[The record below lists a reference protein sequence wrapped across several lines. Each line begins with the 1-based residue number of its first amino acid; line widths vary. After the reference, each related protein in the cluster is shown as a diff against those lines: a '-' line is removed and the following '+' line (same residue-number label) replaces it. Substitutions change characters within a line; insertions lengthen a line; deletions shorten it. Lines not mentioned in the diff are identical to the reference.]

1 MMRRLFLLAGA
12 VLAAV
17 GAMAPA
23 PSAGAAAPYCGITWG
38 SLAKTSPPMSSAA
51 LTNIRAGRHE
61 CYDRLVFD
69 LTAPQVPFAGQAV
82 GYSVRYV
89 PVVTADGTGDPIP
102 LAGGAFLQ
110 VAVHAN
116 AFNVNTG
123 APTYRPANRS
133 RAVNVAGFRTFRQV
147 YFDGSFEGITTVGL
161 GVRARL
167 PFRVFRLAGPGTG
180 SRLVIDVAHRW

>member
-1 MMRRLFLLAGA
+1 MRRFIVLAAA

-17 GAMAPA
+17 GLVAPA
-23 PSAGAAAPYCGITWG
+23 ATSEAATPYCGITWG
-38 SLAKTSPPMSSAA
+38 SRGKVSSPMSSAS
-51 LTNIRAGRHE
+51 LTNIRAGRHT

-69 LTAPQVPFAGQAV
+69 LTGPQVPFPGQAV
-82 GYSVRYV
+82 GYRVGYV
-89 PVVTADGTGDPIP
+89 PVVRSDASGDPIA

-116 AFNVNTG
+116 AYNVNTG
-123 APTYRPANRS
+123 APTYRPRDNRH
-133 RAVNVAGFRTFRQV
+133 AVNVTGFRTFRQV